1 MVPEISSTTDRI
13 FCHFR
18 LFFALLPPDNPKIQ
32 NFEKMKKNPGGIII
46 LNTSTIN
53 ENHIMY
59 DSGDMEHDR
68 QMFFSF
74 WTIFSPFTPL
84 PSYIPEN
91 ENFEKMRKIPGDII
105 ILHKCT

>member
-1 MVPEISSTTDRI
+1 MVPEISSTIDRI

-18 LFFALLPPDNPKIQ
+18 LFFALLPP
-32 NFEKMKKNPGGIII
+32 FEKMKKNPRRIII
-46 LNTSTIN
+46 LNTSTTN

-84 PSYIPEN
+84 PPYIPEN
-91 ENFEKMRKIPGDII
+91 EDFEKMRKIPGDII